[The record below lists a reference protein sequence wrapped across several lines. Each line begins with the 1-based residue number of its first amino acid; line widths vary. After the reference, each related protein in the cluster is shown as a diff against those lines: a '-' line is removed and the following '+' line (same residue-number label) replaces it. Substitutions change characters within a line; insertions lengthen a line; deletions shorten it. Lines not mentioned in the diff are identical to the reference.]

1 MPWNGRPRPRS
12 SSKNPAGDVVE
23 EVAVVRHGDD
33 GPLVV
38 AEKALEPV
46 DGFGVEM
53 VGRLVE
59 EEQVGRLQKHAT
71 ERDTAALAARER
83 GDVTVAVGE
92 PQRVHRPVERR
103 LERPGVPA
111 VDLVLHLRLLGEED
125 VVVGVRLGEGGGD
138 RVETVEQVA
147 ELADAVLDVAAH
159 VLARVELRL
168 LLEQPDGRPGG
179 ELRLAVRG
187 LLTPRHDPQ
196 QRRLA
201 GTVRPEHPDFR
212 AVEERERDVREH
224 LPVRPVELVG
234 PIHRV
239 DELRH
244 AVLPGPAALPG

>member
-1 MPWNGRPRPRS
+1 M
-12 SSKNPAGDVVE
+12 
-23 EVAVVRHGDD
+23 RHGDD

-125 VVVGVRLGEGGGD
+125 VVVGVRLGEGGRD

-168 LLEQPDGRPGG
+168 LLEQPDGRPGASCASPFEG
-179 ELRLAVRG
+179 SSRPAMIRSSVDLPAPFG
-187 LLTPRHDPQ
+187 PSTPIFAPWKNESEMFASTCRS
-196 QRRLA
+196 
-201 GTVRPEHPDFR
+201 
-212 AVEERERDVREH
+212 
-224 LPVRPVELVG
+224 G
-234 PIHRV
+234 P
-239 DELRH
+239 
-244 AVLPGPAALPG
+244 